1 MSSARKPPAAGEL
14 HVWRVEPTE
23 DDRRAGARRALAAIL
38 AEYLGGAATS
48 AAEEAAAAPHGE
60 DARAGAGIEL
70 SVAEDGKPRLAVAP
84 ERLSFNLS
92 HSGDLALVAIA
103 PGGVEVGVDLER
115 LRPRRDLARLAERRL
130 PPADAA
136 AVAAASPGPERE
148 AAFYAAWTRHEAR
161 VKCVGSGLFG
171 PPPGPDVIAIQL
183 PIDAGYAAA
192 VAVAAG
198 AAERGEPRV
207 TLRTWEPGAF
217 ATKAAACRG

>member
-14 HVWRVEPTE
+14 HVWRVEPAE

-38 AEYLGGAATS
+38 AEYLGGAAGT
-48 AAEEAAAAPHGE
+48 
-60 DARAGAGIEL
+60 AGRTEVEL
-70 SVAEDGKPRLAVAP
+70 RVDEDGKPRLAVAP

-115 LRPRRDLARLAERRL
+115 LRPRRDLLRLAERRL
-130 PPADAA
+130 PPADAT

-161 VKCVGSGLFG
+161 VKCVGRGLGG
-171 PPPGPDVIAIQL
+171 PPPGPDIVAFQL

-192 VAVAAG
+192 AAVASG
-198 AAERGEPRV
+198 AATPREPRV

-217 ATKAAACRG
+217 ATTAAACRG